1 MNEAKDN
8 LDALSV
14 QIKKLPR
21 DSQFNYLNVAIST
34 TRFIL
39 EKGGFRGSDQ
49 GPPVGSEVPIPVHG
63 EEGSARWSQLIS
75 RWSVMFRE

>member
-21 DSQFNYLNVAIST
+21 DSQFNYLNVADFNHL
-34 TRFIL
+34 FIL
-39 EKGGFRGSDQ
+39 EKGSFCRSHQ
-49 GPPVGSEVPIPVHG
+49 SSPVRSEVPVPVHG
-63 EEGSARWSQLIS
+63 EEGSSRWPKLIS
-75 RWSVMFRE
+75 HWRVRDRE

>member
-21 DSQFNYLNVAIST
+21 ESQFNYLNVRVS
-34 TRFIL
+34 L
-39 EKGGFRGSDQ
+39 CCEW
-49 GPPVGSEVPIPVHG
+49 V
-63 EEGSARWSQLIS
+63 EENCLL
-75 RWSVMFRE
+75 